1 MPILIDSH
9 QDIAYNIR
17 TFGRDVRRSAYET
30 RRLEQDTPIPARNG
44 ETMLGWPEYQRGRV
58 AVIFNTIFIAPARYR
73 SGEWDTQSY
82 ASFDEAYALMRSQV
96 DAYNQLCDESP
107 QQFQH
112 IRTRR
117 DLASV
122 LDGWSDTAGNSSH
135 PVGLVT
141 LLEGAEGVR
150 HPDELAE
157 WWEAGVRTIGMVWAG
172 TRLCGGTMEGEGFT
186 REGYAFLEVMADL
199 GFTLDISHMNDESAN
214 QALDTYRG
222 AVVATHANSGALLKS
237 SSRRHLSDTVIRKLV
252 ERGGVMGIVPYNRF
266 LKADWTPTDRP
277 GSVTLEHVAAQVDYV
292 CQLAGGADHVG
303 IGTDFD
309 GGFGWPSVPAELN
322 SIADLQKLSG
332 LLQARGYAAEDIA
345 KIFGGNWRSHLERT
359 LPE

>member
-199 GFTLDISHMNDESAN
+199 GLI
-214 QALDTYRG
+214 
-222 AVVATHANSGALLKS
+222 
-237 SSRRHLSDTVIRKLV
+237 
-252 ERGGVMGIVPYNRF
+252 
-266 LKADWTPTDRP
+266 
-277 GSVTLEHVAAQVDYV
+277 SVT
-292 CQLAGGADHVG
+292 
-303 IGTDFD
+303 
-309 GGFGWPSVPAELN
+309 
-322 SIADLQKLSG
+322 
-332 LLQARGYAAEDIA
+332 
-345 KIFGGNWRSHLERT
+345 
-359 LPE
+359 